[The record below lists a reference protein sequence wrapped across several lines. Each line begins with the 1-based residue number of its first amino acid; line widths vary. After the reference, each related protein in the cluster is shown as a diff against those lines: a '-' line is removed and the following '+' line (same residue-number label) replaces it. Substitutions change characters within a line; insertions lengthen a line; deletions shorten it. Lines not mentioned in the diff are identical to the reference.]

1 MRYRKPMT
9 TTGLIAA
16 LGGMMLAAAVAQ
28 TPAPPRDPNMP
39 DPKTVPPEKIAP
51 PLTTGSIGQTL
62 SDKLGKSDGVITPPP
77 QRRRRHARQAPNAE
91 PRQDARHSDARKVAH
106 RSDPAEVVASLTG
119 LGWRAQPSA

>member
-9 TTGLIAA
+9 TTGPIAA

-51 PLTTGSIGQTL
+51 PLTTGSTGPTL
-62 SDKLGKSDGVITPPP
+62 GDKLGKSDGVITPPP
-77 QRRRRHARQAPNAE
+77 TGDAEMRVKPPVPN
-91 PRQDARHSDARKVAH
+91 PDKMPVIPTPGTSPT
-106 RSDPAEVVASLTG
+106 DPI
-119 LGWRAQPSA
+119 QPK